1 MGIAPAAAANAAV
14 TPKTE
19 APNEARALSRAFSN
33 VAKALGPSVVR
44 IEVEVARG
52 GGGNGNGGGR
62 RRMPAP
68 NGPDDDDDEVP
79 PFFRHFFEF
88 GPGGG
93 MPEPGPAH
101 GVGSGFI
108 IGTNGDIITNRHV
121 VQGATKVTVT
131 MNDGKEY
138 PAHVVGKDAQT
149 DVAVV
154 RMEKP
159 PANLVVAR
167 LGDSDKLEVGEW
179 VVAVGSPLGLE
190 QTVTAGIVSGKGR
203 PGRHVQMSGKRVR
216 GYIQTD
222 AKINPGN
229 SGGPLVN
236 LEGEVVGVNT
246 LIQVGAGGAY
256 GFAIPVNE
264 VRRVA
269 QLLVKEGRVRYPYLG
284 LLLTDVKDLDD
295 TQKAKLGKQLPQR
308 GAFVQELTPGGP
320 AGKAGMR
327 PGDVITEVNAQKI
340 NGAGDVVDY
349 VSGQNIGTKVTVTM
363 NDGKEYPAQVVGK
376 DAQTDVA
383 VVRMEKPPANLVVAR
398 LGDSD
403 KLEVGEWVVAV
414 GSPLGLEQTVTAGI
428 VSGKG
433 RPGRHVQM
441 SGKRV
446 RGYIQTDAKINP
458 GNSGGPLVNLEGEV
472 VGVNTLIQVGAGGAY
487 GFAIPVNEV
496 RRVATLLVKEG
507 RVRYPYLGLL
517 LTDVKDLDEAQKA
530 KLAKPVPAQGAVVQE
545 LTPGGPAGKA
555 GMRPGDVITEVNN
568 QK

>member
-1 MGIAPAAAANAAV
+1 YKGQLIMILRNRMRATVAALALGVAGVVGVPTLFHGTAASPGVAPAAAATGGTV
-14 TPKTE
+14 TPRTE

-52 GGGNGNGGGR
+52 GMGGGR
-62 RRMPAP
+62 NRPQP
-68 NGPDDDDDEVP
+68 PGGDDDDNNVP
-79 PFFRHFFEF
+79 PFFRHFFDF
-88 GPGGG
+88 NGGG
-93 MPEPGPAH
+93 MPDPGPAH

-138 PAHVVGKDAQT
+138 PAQVIGKDAQT

-154 RMEKP
+154 RLEKP

-190 QTVTAGIVSGKGR
+190 QTVTAGIISGKGR

-269 QLLVKEGRVRYPYLG
+269 QVLVKEGRVRYPYLG

-295 TQKAKLGKQLPQR
+295 SQKAKLGKSAPPQ

-320 AGKAGMR
+320 ALKAGMR
-327 PGDVITEVNAQKI
+327 AGDVITDVNNQKI
-340 NGAGDVVDY
+340 AGAGDVVDY
-349 VSGQNIGTKVTVTM
+349 VSGQSIGTKVTLHYIRE
-363 NDGKEYPAQVVGK
+363 GKPSQTQVALAELPDEDQRQAAEAQGQGK
-376 DAQTDVA
+376 IGLGLQTLTPDVA
-383 VVRMEKPPANLVVAR
+383 
-398 LGDSD
+398 S
-403 KLEVGEWVVAV
+403 
-414 GSPLGLEQTVTAGI
+414 SLGLE
-428 VSGKG
+428 
-433 RPGRHVQM
+433 
-441 SGKRV
+441 
-446 RGYIQTDAKINP
+446 RGTK
-458 GNSGGPLVNLEGEV
+458 
-472 VGVNTLIQVGAGGAY
+472 
-487 GFAIPVNEV
+487 
-496 RRVATLLVKEG
+496 
-507 RVRYPYLGLL
+507 
-517 LTDVKDLDEAQKA
+517 
-530 KLAKPVPAQGAVVQE
+530 GAVV
-545 LTPGGPAGKA
+545 TDVVAGSPAERA
-555 GMRPGDVITEVNN
+555 GLKPGDVVVEVDRRPVGSSEEAVAALRT
-568 QK
+568 

>member
-1 MGIAPAAAANAAV
+1 MTRTSLRVMFSVAVLGAAVGLAVRTPHSAFSTAQAAGAAV

-19 APNEARALSRAFSN
+19 APNEARALSHAFSN
-33 VAKALGPSVVR
+33 VAKAVGPSVVR
-44 IEVEVARG
+44 IEVEVGAPRVA
-52 GGGNGNGGGR
+52 NAHGR
-62 RRMPAP
+62 PQAP
-68 NGPDDDDDEVP
+68 NNDEDGDDNEVP
-79 PFFRHFFEF
+79 PFFRHFFQF

-93 MPEPGPAH
+93 MPEPGPSH

-108 IGTNGDIITNRHV
+108 IDTNGDIVTNRHV

-154 RMEKP
+154 RLDHA

-203 PGRHVQMSGKRVR
+203 PGRHVQMSGRRVR

-269 QLLVKEGRVRYPYLG
+269 QALVKEGRVRYAYLG
-284 LLLTDVKDLDD
+284 LMLTDVKDLNDA
-295 TQKAKLGKQLPQR
+295 QKSKLGK
-308 GAFVQELTPGGP
+308 A
-320 AGKAGMR
+320 
-327 PGDVITEVNAQKI
+327 
-340 NGAGDVVDY
+340 
-349 VSGQNIGTKVTVTM
+349 
-363 NDGKEYPAQVVGK
+363 
-376 DAQTDVA
+376 
-383 VVRMEKPPANLVVAR
+383 PP
-398 LGDSD
+398 
-403 KLEVGEWVVAV
+403 
-414 GSPLGLEQTVTAGI
+414 T
-428 VSGKG
+428 
-433 RPGRHVQM
+433 
-441 SGKRV
+441 
-446 RGYIQTDAKINP
+446 
-458 GNSGGPLVNLEGEV
+458 
-472 VGVNTLIQVGAGGAY
+472 GAY
-487 GFAIPVNEV
+487 
-496 RRVATLLVKEG
+496 VAET
-507 RVRYPYLGLL
+507 
-517 LTDVKDLDEAQKA
+517 
-530 KLAKPVPAQGAVVQE
+530 
-545 LTPGGPAGKA
+545 TPGGPAGKA

-568 QK
+568 QKIQGAGDVVDYVSTQPIGARVLLHYVRDGRPAETQVALGELPDEDARQTADAQQGKLGMALQTLTPDVASSLGLGGNTKGAVITDVLAGSAAEQAGLHPGDVIVEVDRRPVGSADEAVAALRGAPRAGGHLLRIRSGSGTRFVTIK

>member
-1 MGIAPAAAANAAV
+1 MIRNRMRAIVAALALGLAGMVGLPGLFHGAPGAPGIAPAAAAGGSV

-52 GGGNGNGGGR
+52 GMGGGR
-62 RRMPAP
+62 NRMPPGQAP
-68 NGPDDDDDEVP
+68 GPDDDDEGNGNVP
-79 PFFRHFFEF
+79 PFFRHFFDF
-88 GPGGG
+88 GQGGGG

-138 PAHVVGKDAQT
+138 AAKVVGKDAQT

-154 RMEKP
+154 RM
-159 PANLVVAR
+159 
-167 LGDSDKLEVGEW
+167 D
-179 VVAVGSPLGLE
+179 
-190 QTVTAGIVSGKGR
+190 
-203 PGRHVQMSGKRVR
+203 
-216 GYIQTD
+216 
-222 AKINPGN
+222 
-229 SGGPLVN
+229 
-236 LEGEVVGVNT
+236 
-246 LIQVGAGGAY
+246 
-256 GFAIPVNE
+256 
-264 VRRVA
+264 
-269 QLLVKEGRVRYPYLG
+269 
-284 LLLTDVKDLDD
+284 
-295 TQKAKLGKQLPQR
+295 
-308 GAFVQELTPGGP
+308 
-320 AGKAGMR
+320 
-327 PGDVITEVNAQKI
+327 
-340 NGAGDVVDY
+340 
-349 VSGQNIGTKVTVTM
+349 
-363 NDGKEYPAQVVGK
+363 
-376 DAQTDVA
+376 
-383 VVRMEKPPANLVVAR
+383 KPPANLVVAR

-517 LTDVKDLDEAQKA
+517 LTDVKDLDDAQRA
-530 KLAKPVPAQGAVVQE
+530 KLGKTVPPQGAVVQE

-568 QK
+568 QKINGAGDVVDYVSGQNIGTKVTLHYLREGKPAQTQVALAELPDEDQRQTTEAQGQGKIGLGLQTLTPDVASSLGLEHGTKGAVVTDVLGGSPAERAGLKPGDVVVEVDRRPVGSSEEAIAALRAPQKNGHLLRVRGANGTRFVTVK

>member
-1 MGIAPAAAANAAV
+1 MIRNRMRAIVAALALGLAGMVGLPGLFHGAVGAPGIAPAAAAGGSV

-52 GGGNGNGGGR
+52 GMGGR
-62 RRMPAP
+62 NRMPPGQAP
-68 NGPDDDDDEVP
+68 GPDDDDEGNGNVP
-79 PFFRHFFEF
+79 PFFRHLFDF
-88 GPGGG
+88 GQGGGG

-138 PAHVVGKDAQT
+138 TAQVVGKDAQT

-154 RMEKP
+154 RMDKP

-167 LGDSDKLEVGEW
+167 LGDSEKLEVGEW

-269 QLLVKEGRVRYPYLG
+269 QVLVKEGRMRYPYLG
-284 LLLTDVKDLDD
+284 LLLTDIKDLDEA
-295 TQKAKLGKQLPQR
+295 QRSKLGSVAPQR

-327 PGDVITEVNAQKI
+327 PGDVITEVNNQKI

-349 VSGQNIGTKVTVTM
+349 VSGQNIGTKVTLHYLRE
-363 NDGKEYPAQVVGK
+363 GKPAQTQVALAELPDEDQRQAAESQSQGK
-376 DAQTDVA
+376 IGLGLQTLTPDVA
-383 VVRMEKPPANLVVAR
+383 T
-398 LGDSD
+398 S
-403 KLEVGEWVVAV
+403 
-414 GSPLGLEQTVTAGI
+414 LGLE
-428 VSGKG
+428 
-433 RPGRHVQM
+433 
-441 SGKRV
+441 
-446 RGYIQTDAKINP
+446 RGT
-458 GNSGGPLVNLEGEV
+458 
-472 VGVNTLIQVGAGGAY
+472 
-487 GFAIPVNEV
+487 
-496 RRVATLLVKEG
+496 R
-507 RVRYPYLGLL
+507 
-517 LTDVKDLDEAQKA
+517 
-530 KLAKPVPAQGAVVQE
+530 GAVV
-545 LTPGGPAGKA
+545 TDVISGSPAERA
-555 GMRPGDVITEVNN
+555 GLKPGDVVVEVDR
-568 QK
+568 QAIASSDDAVAA

>member
-1 MGIAPAAAANAAV
+1 MVRARMRTIVAALALGLAGMFGVPGLFHGTPAAPGIAPAAAAGAAV

-52 GGGNGNGGGR
+52 GMGGGR
-62 RRMPAP
+62 HRMPPGQAP
-68 NGPDDDDDEVP
+68 GPGPDDDDDGNVP
-79 PFFRHFFEF
+79 PFFRHFFDF
-88 GPGGG
+88 GQGGG
-93 MPEPGPAH
+93 GGPEPGPAH

-138 PAHVVGKDAQT
+138 AAQVVGKDAQT

-154 RMEKP
+154 RMDKP

-190 QTVTAGIVSGKGR
+190 QTVTAGI
-203 PGRHVQMSGKRVR
+203 
-216 GYIQTD
+216 I
-222 AKINPGN
+222 
-229 SGGPLVN
+229 
-236 LEGEVVGVNT
+236 
-246 LIQVGAGGAY
+246 
-256 GFAIPVNE
+256 
-264 VRRVA
+264 
-269 QLLVKEGRVRYPYLG
+269 
-284 LLLTDVKDLDD
+284 
-295 TQKAKLGKQLPQR
+295 
-308 GAFVQELTPGGP
+308 
-320 AGKAGMR
+320 
-327 PGDVITEVNAQKI
+327 
-340 NGAGDVVDY
+340 
-349 VSGQNIGTKVTVTM
+349 
-363 NDGKEYPAQVVGK
+363 
-376 DAQTDVA
+376 
-383 VVRMEKPPANLVVAR
+383 
-398 LGDSD
+398 
-403 KLEVGEWVVAV
+403 
-414 GSPLGLEQTVTAGI
+414 
-428 VSGKG
+428 SGKG

-517 LTDVKDLDEAQKA
+517 LTDIKDLDDAQRA
-530 KLAKPVPAQGAVVQE
+530 KLGKTAPPQGAVVQE

-568 QK
+568 QKISGAGDVVDYVSGQNIGTKVTLHYVREGKPAQTQVALAELPDEDQRQTTEAQGQGKIGLALQTLTPDVASSLGLERGTKGAVVTDVVSGSPAEHAGLKPGDVVVEVDRRPVGSSEETVAALRAPQKNGHLLRVRGANGTRFVTVK

>member
-1 MGIAPAAAANAAV
+1 MTTDIGPREKDRPELELEVGRFAALALAVGVGAGGVATTRFAAAAGPAAV

-19 APNEARALSRAFSN
+19 APNEAKALSRAFSY
-33 VAKALGPSVVR
+33 VAKAL
-44 IEVEVARG
+44 ARRSSASRSRWRARQAG
-52 GGGNGNGGGR
+52 ACTAAAFR
-62 RRMPAP
+62 RRA
-68 NGPDDDDDEVP
+68 GRGDDDNNIP

-88 GPGGG
+88 GPGEVRRW
-93 MPEPGPAH
+93 PNPGPSH

-108 IGTNGDIITNRHV
+108 IDTSGNIVTNRHV

-138 PAHVVGKDAQT
+138 RAQVVGKDAQT

-154 RMEKP
+154 RLEKP

-269 QLLVKEGRVRYPYLG
+269 QVLLKEGRVRYPYLG

-295 TQKAKLGKQLPQR
+295 AQQR
-308 GAFVQELTPGGP
+308 EAGQGRRRRRARSSPELTPGGP

-327 PGDVITEVNAQKI
+327 PGDVITEINNQKI
-340 NGAGDVVDY
+340 SGAGDVVDY
-349 VSGQNIGTKVTVTM
+349 VSGQNIGTKVTLHYVR
-363 NDGKEYPAQVVGK
+363 DGKPAQTQVALAELP
-376 DAQTDVA
+376 DEDQRQTA
-383 VVRMEKPPANLVVAR
+383 
-398 LGDSD
+398 
-403 KLEVGEWVVAV
+403 
-414 GSPLGLEQTVTAGI
+414 
-428 VSGKG
+428 
-433 RPGRHVQM
+433 
-441 SGKRV
+441 
-446 RGYIQTDAKINP
+446 
-458 GNSGGPLVNLEGEV
+458 
-472 VGVNTLIQVGAGGAY
+472 
-487 GFAIPVNEV
+487 
-496 RRVATLLVKEG
+496 
-507 RVRYPYLGLL
+507 
-517 LTDVKDLDEAQKA
+517 EAQGQGQDRPRA
-530 KLAKPVPAQGAVVQE
+530 ADADARRGELAGARARRPRARWSPTSSPAA
-545 LTPGGPAGKA
+545 PPSGPASSRA
-555 GMRPGDVITEVNN
+555 T
-568 QK
+568 

>member
-1 MGIAPAAAANAAV
+1 MIRNRMRAPFIAALALGVEGYVGLPGLFHPHDANAPAGSGIIRPAHAAAAAV

-33 VAKALGPSVVR
+33 VAKALAPSVVR

-52 GGGNGNGGGR
+52 GGMNGGGR
-62 RRMPAP
+62 RGRP
-68 NGPDDDDDEVP
+68 GPDDDDDESVP
-79 PFFRHFFEF
+79 PFFRHFF

-93 MPEPGPAH
+93 MPDPGPVH

-138 PAHVVGKDAQT
+138 PAQVVGKDAQT

-154 RMEKP
+154 RLEKP
-159 PANLVVAR
+159 PSNLVVAR

-295 TQKAKLGKQLPQR
+295 AQKAKLGKSLPPH
-308 GAFVQELTPGGP
+308 GAVVQELTPGGP
-320 AGKAGMR
+320 AGRAGMR
-327 PGDVITEVNAQKI
+327 PGDVITEVNNQKV

-349 VSGQNIGTKVTVTM
+349 VSGQNIGAKVTLHYVRE
-363 NDGKEYPAQVVGK
+363 GKT
-376 DAQTDVA
+376 AQTQVSLAELPDEDQRQTAEAQGQGKVGLGLQTLTPDVA
-383 VVRMEKPPANLVVAR
+383 
-398 LGDSD
+398 S
-403 KLEVGEWVVAV
+403 
-414 GSPLGLEQTVTAGI
+414 SLGLE
-428 VSGKG
+428 KG
-433 RPGRHVQM
+433 
-441 SGKRV
+441 V
-446 RGYIQTDAKINP
+446 R
-458 GNSGGPLVNLEGEV
+458 
-472 VGVNTLIQVGAGGAY
+472 
-487 GFAIPVNEV
+487 
-496 RRVATLLVKEG
+496 
-507 RVRYPYLGLL
+507 
-517 LTDVKDLDEAQKA
+517 
-530 KLAKPVPAQGAVVQE
+530 GAVV
-545 LTPGGPAGKA
+545 TDVVPGSPAERAGLKPEDVIVEVDHQPIASSDDAAAALHAPAKA
-555 GMRPGDVITEVNN
+555 GGHLLRVRRASGSRFVTI
-568 QK
+568 K

>member
-1 MGIAPAAAANAAV
+1 MIRPNRIRVAVAALALGVAGLVGAPNLFHAAPAGSGIVASAAAAPAAV

-33 VAKALGPSVVR
+33 VARALGPSVVR

-52 GGGNGNGGGR
+52 GGQGGGR
-62 RRMPAP
+62 PDRRRAPA
-68 NGPDDDDDEVP
+68 PDDDDNGNVP
-79 PFFRHFFEF
+79 PFFRHFFDF
-88 GPGGG
+88 GQGGG
-93 MPEPGPAH
+93 MPDPGPAH

-138 PAHVVGKDAQT
+138 SAQVVGKDAQT

-154 RMEKP
+154 RLEKP
-159 PANLVVAR
+159 PSNLVVAR
-167 LGDSDKLEVGEW
+167 LGDSEKLEVGEW

-295 TQKAKLGKQLPQR
+295 AQKSKLGKSAPAR

-327 PGDVITEVNAQKI
+327 PGDVITQVNNQNI

-349 VSGQNIGTKVTVTM
+349 VSGQNIGSKVTLYYVR
-363 NDGKEYPAQVVGK
+363 DGKPAQTQVALAELPDEDQRQAAEAQGQGK
-376 DAQTDVA
+376 IGLGLQTLTPDVA
-383 VVRMEKPPANLVVAR
+383 N
-398 LGDSD
+398 S
-403 KLEVGEWVVAV
+403 
-414 GSPLGLEQTVTAGI
+414 LGLERGTRGAVVTDVVKGSPAEAAGLKPGDVVVEVDRRP
-428 VSGKG
+428 VSSSEEAVSALRTPQKNG
-433 RPGRHVQM
+433 HLL
-441 SGKRV
+441 RV
-446 RGYIQTDAKINP
+446 RGA
-458 GNSGGPLVNLEGEV
+458 SGTRFV
-472 VGVNTLIQVGAGGAY
+472 T
-487 GFAIPVNEV
+487 
-496 RRVATLLVKEG
+496 VK
-507 RVRYPYLGLL
+507 
-517 LTDVKDLDEAQKA
+517 
-530 KLAKPVPAQGAVVQE
+530 
-545 LTPGGPAGKA
+545 
-555 GMRPGDVITEVNN
+555 
-568 QK
+568 

>member
-1 MGIAPAAAANAAV
+1 MIRNRMRAPFIAALALGVAGSIALPGLFHPRDPNAPGGSSFASRLVAPAAAANAAV

-33 VAKALGPSVVR
+33 VAKALAPSVVR

-52 GGGNGNGGGR
+52 GMGNGHPGR
-62 RRMPAP
+62 RGPAP
-68 NGPDDDDDEVP
+68 NGPDDDDENVP

-88 GPGGG
+88 GPGEG
-93 MPEPGPAH
+93 MPSPGPSH

-108 IGTNGDIITNRHV
+108 IGTNGDIVTNRHV

-138 PAHVVGKDAQT
+138 PAHLVGKDAQT

-154 RMEKP
+154 RFDKP

-203 PGRHVQMSGKRVR
+203 PGKYVQMSGNRVR

-269 QLLVKEGRVRYPYLG
+269 QTLIKEGRVRYAYLG
-284 LLLTDVKDLDD
+284 LMLTSAKDLDD
-295 TQKAKLGKQLPQR
+295 AQRAKLGKNVPGS
-308 GAFVQELTPGGP
+308 GAVVAEVTPGGP
-320 AGKAGMR
+320 ASKSAIR
-327 PGDVITEVNAQKI
+327 PGDVIQQVDNQKI
-340 NGAGDVVDY
+340 AGASDVVDY
-349 VSGQNIGTKVTVTM
+349 VSSRDIGTTVALHYAR
-363 NDGKEYPAQVVGK
+363 DGKSGETKVV
-376 DAQTDVA
+376 
-383 VVRMEKPPANLVVAR
+383 
-398 LGDSD
+398 LG
-403 KLEVGEWVVAV
+403 
-414 GSPLGLEQTVTAGI
+414 
-428 VSGKG
+428 
-433 RPGRHVQM
+433 
-441 SGKRV
+441 
-446 RGYIQTDAKINP
+446 
-458 GNSGGPLVNLEGEV
+458 
-472 VGVNTLIQVGAGGAY
+472 
-487 GFAIPVNEV
+487 
-496 RRVATLLVKEG
+496 
-507 RVRYPYLGLL
+507 
-517 LTDVKDLDEAQKA
+517 
-530 KLAKPVPAQGAVVQE
+530 E
-545 LTPGGPAGKA
+545 L
-555 GMRPGDVITEVNN
+555 
-568 QK
+568 

>member
-1 MGIAPAAAANAAV
+1 MTRVRMRVLFVAAAFGVAAGSGLAHNFPNVVAPAAAASPAV

-52 GGGNGNGGGR
+52 GGGGGPGQR

-68 NGPDDDDDEVP
+68 NGPGDDEDVP
-79 PFFRHFFEF
+79 PFFRHFFD

-93 MPEPGPAH
+93 MPDQGPAR

-138 PAHVVGKDAQT
+138 QAQVVGKDAQT

-154 RMEKP
+154 RLEKP
-159 PANLVVAR
+159 PSNLVVAR
-167 LGDSDKLEVGEW
+167 LGDSDKLDVGEW

-190 QTVTAGIVSGKGR
+190 QTVTAGIISGKGR

-269 QLLVKEGRVRYPYLG
+269 QVLVKEGRMRYPYLG
-284 LLLTDVKDLDD
+284 LLLTDVKDLDEG
-295 TQKAKLGKQLPQR
+295 QKAKLGKAPPPQ
-308 GAFVQELTPGGP
+308 GAFVAELTPGGP

-327 PGDVITEVNAQKI
+327 PGDVITNVNNQQIK
-340 NGAGDVVDY
+340 GAGDVVDY
-349 VSGQNIGTKVTVTM
+349 VSNQNIGTKVTLHFVR
-363 NDGKEYPAQVVGK
+363 DGKPAQTQVALAELPDEDQRQAGEAQGQQGKVGLGL
-376 DAQTDVA
+376 QTLTPDVA
-383 VVRMEKPPANLVVAR
+383 SS
-398 LGDSD
+398 LGMD
-403 KLEVGEWVVAV
+403 
-414 GSPLGLEQTVTAGI
+414 
-428 VSGKG
+428 
-433 RPGRHVQM
+433 
-441 SGKRV
+441 
-446 RGYIQTDAKINP
+446 RGTK
-458 GNSGGPLVNLEGEV
+458 
-472 VGVNTLIQVGAGGAY
+472 
-487 GFAIPVNEV
+487 
-496 RRVATLLVKEG
+496 
-507 RVRYPYLGLL
+507 
-517 LTDVKDLDEAQKA
+517 
-530 KLAKPVPAQGAVVQE
+530 GAVV
-545 LTPGGPAGKA
+545 TDVVAGSPAERA
-555 GMRPGDVITEVNN
+555 GLKPGDVIVEIDRRAVGSSEDAVSVLRAP
-568 QK
+568 QKNGHLLRVRGAAGTRFVTVK

>member
-1 MGIAPAAAANAAV
+1 MIRNRMRAPFIAALALGIAGYVAAPGLFRAPTTGAPASSGIVAPAAAANAAV

-52 GGGNGNGGGR
+52 GMGGGGR
-62 RRMPAP
+62 PDRRRGPAP
-68 NGPDDDDDEVP
+68 DEDDDDVP
-79 PFFRHFFEF
+79 PFFRHFF
-88 GPGGG
+88 GQGGGG
-93 MPEPGPAH
+93 MPDPGPAH

-121 VQGATKVTVT
+121 VQGASKVTVT

-138 PAHVVGKDAQT
+138 SAQVVGKDAQT

-154 RMEKP
+154 RLEKP
-159 PANLVVAR
+159 PSNLVVAR
-167 LGDSDKLEVGEW
+167 LGDSEKLEVGEW

-190 QTVTAGIVSGKGR
+190 QTVTAGIISGKGR

-295 TQKAKLGKQLPQR
+295 AQKSKLGKSAPPR

-327 PGDVITEVNAQKI
+327 PGDVITEVNNQKI

-349 VSGQNIGTKVTVTM
+349 VSGQNIGTKVTLHYVRE
-363 NDGKEYPAQVVGK
+363 GKPAQTQVALAELPDEDQRQAAAEAQGQGK
-376 DAQTDVA
+376 IGLGLQTLTPDV
-383 VVRMEKPPANLVVAR
+383 
-398 LGDSD
+398 S
-403 KLEVGEWVVAV
+403 
-414 GSPLGLEQTVTAGI
+414 SSLGLERGTRGAVVTDVVKGSPAESAGI
-428 VSGKG
+428 KPGDVVVEVDR
-433 RPGRHVQM
+433 RPVGSSEEAVAALRAPQKNGHLL
-441 SGKRV
+441 RV
-446 RGYIQTDAKINP
+446 RGA
-458 GNSGGPLVNLEGEV
+458 SGTRFV
-472 VGVNTLIQVGAGGAY
+472 TI
-487 GFAIPVNEV
+487 
-496 RRVATLLVKEG
+496 K
-507 RVRYPYLGLL
+507 
-517 LTDVKDLDEAQKA
+517 
-530 KLAKPVPAQGAVVQE
+530 
-545 LTPGGPAGKA
+545 
-555 GMRPGDVITEVNN
+555 
-568 QK
+568 

>member
-1 MGIAPAAAANAAV
+1 
-14 TPKTE
+14 
-19 APNEARALSRAFSN
+19 
-33 VAKALGPSVVR
+33 
-44 IEVEVARG
+44 
-52 GGGNGNGGGR
+52 
-62 RRMPAP
+62 
-68 NGPDDDDDEVP
+68 
-79 PFFRHFFEF
+79 
-88 GPGGG
+88 

-138 PAHVVGKDAQT
+138 RAQVVGKDAQT

-154 RMEKP
+154 RLEKP

-295 TQKAKLGKQLPQR
+295 AQKAKLGQDR
-308 GAFVQELTPGGP
+308 A
-320 AGKAGMR
+320 AA
-327 PGDVITEVNAQKI
+327 
-340 NGAGDVVDY
+340 
-349 VSGQNIGTKVTVTM
+349 
-363 NDGKEYPAQVVGK
+363 
-376 DAQTDVA
+376 
-383 VVRMEKPPANLVVAR
+383 
-398 LGDSD
+398 
-403 KLEVGEWVVAV
+403 
-414 GSPLGLEQTVTAGI
+414 
-428 VSGKG
+428 
-433 RPGRHVQM
+433 
-441 SGKRV
+441 
-446 RGYIQTDAKINP
+446 
-458 GNSGGPLVNLEGEV
+458 
-472 VGVNTLIQVGAGGAY
+472 
-487 GFAIPVNEV
+487 
-496 RRVATLLVKEG
+496 G
-507 RVRYPYLGLL
+507 RVR
-517 LTDVKDLDEAQKA
+517 
-530 KLAKPVPAQGAVVQE
+530 
-545 LTPGGPAGKA
+545 
-555 GMRPGDVITEVNN
+555 RRS
-568 QK
+568 